1 MKQTLA
7 LVSSPTPQN
16 SPVTEMAYGADA
28 MTDGIYRTD
37 TRTRYNAEGN
47 PLVSVQKSLVSKLSD
62 TQESKNV
69 TIDERNLTS
78 AQWVEYHNGT
88 KRAGEKI
95 LFSISTEEDFIYQST
110 KH

>member
-1 MKQTLA
+1 
-7 LVSSPTPQN
+7 
-16 SPVTEMAYGADA
+16 MAYGTDA
-28 MTDGIYRTD
+28 MTDGIYRTV

-47 PLVSVQKSLVSKLSD
+47 PLVSVQKSPVSKLSD

-88 KRAGEKI
+88 KRAGEKF

>member
-1 MKQTLA
+1 
-7 LVSSPTPQN
+7 
-16 SPVTEMAYGADA
+16 MAYGADA
-28 MTDGIYRTD
+28 MTDGIYRTV

-47 PLVSVQKSLVSKLSD
+47 PLVSVQKSLVPNLSD
-62 TQESKNV
+62 TLESKNV

-78 AQWVEYHNGT
+78 AQRVEYHNGT
-88 KRAGEKI
+88 KRTGEKF